1 MAIDTSFRRNRR
13 TEREGRA
20 RRGDGLE
27 PILREI
33 DALIGLDPVKDEI
46 FRLVDFARVVALKKE
61 RELPVGNLT
70 FHMVFTGPPGTG
82 KTTVAR
88 YIGQLLY
95 ELKLLR
101 KDKLIEVDRSQLVG
115 THLGDTAR
123 IVQDKVKD
131 ALDGVLFIDEA
142 YTLAGGGGA
151 TGRTDPFGQ
160 EAIDTLLKLM
170 EDHRDRLV
178 CIFAGYTS
186 EMRRFVEANP
196 GLRSRISRTIEFPSY
211 DADELFRIF
220 ESLIEKNGFNM
231 SGDARREARKVIDG
245 LARDAD
251 ESFGNA
257 REVRQFFEALQP
269 IQAERIAAHLDE
281 LDDIDAL
288 SNDDLMRIEE
298 DDVRYYAE
306 HL

>member
-1 MAIDTSFRRNRR
+1 VEQNYRSRRRS
-13 TEREGRA
+13 ERSSRPK
-20 RRGDGLE
+20 RGDGLE
-27 PILREI
+27 PILKEI

-46 FRLVDFARVVALKKE
+46 FRMVDFARVVALKKE
-61 RELPVGNLT
+61 RDLPVSNLT

-82 KTTVAR
+82 KTTMAR
-88 YIGQLLY
+88 FIGQLLY

-123 IVQDKVKD
+123 IVKDKVKD

-151 TGRTDPFGQ
+151 TGQTDPYGQ

-170 EDHRDRLV
+170 EDYRERLV
-178 CIFAGYTS
+178 VIFAGYTS

-196 GLRSRISRTIEFPSY
+196 GLKSRISRTVEFPSY
-211 DADELFRIF
+211 DGSELFEIF
-220 ESLIEKNGFNM
+220 ESLVQNNGFNITPEA
-231 SGDARREARKVIDG
+231 SDEARKVIDD
-245 LARDAD
+245 LARSSD
-251 ESFGNA
+251 ENFGNA
-257 REVRQFFEALQP
+257 REIRQFFEALQP
-269 IQAERIAAHLDE
+269 IQAERIAEHLDE
-281 LDDIDAL
+281 VDEISKI
-288 SNDDLMRIEE
+288 SNEELMRIDE

-306 HL
+306 QL

>member
-1 MAIDTSFRRNRR
+1 MEQNYRSRRRS
-13 TEREGRA
+13 ERAA
-20 RRGDGLE
+20 RPKRGDGLE
-27 PILREI
+27 PILKEI
-33 DALIGLDPVKDEI
+33 DGLIGLEPVKDEI
-46 FRLVDFARVVALKKE
+46 YRLVDFARVVALKKE
-61 RELPVGNLT
+61 RDLPVSNLT

-142 YTLAGGGGA
+142 YTLAGGGGP
-151 TGRTDPFGQ
+151 TGQTDPYGQ

-170 EDHRDRLV
+170 EDNRERLV

-196 GLRSRISRTIEFPSY
+196 GLKSRISRTIEFPSY
-211 DADELFRIF
+211 SGDELFAIF
-220 ESLIEKNGFNM
+220 EAMVSKGGFSLTQ
-231 SGDARREARKVIDG
+231 DAQDEARKVIDDM
-245 LARDAD
+245 ARSAD
-251 ESFGNA
+251 ESSGNA
-257 REVRQFFEALQP
+257 RDVRKFFEALQP
-269 IQAERIAAHLDE
+269 IQAERIAEHLDE
-281 LDDIDAL
+281 VDDIASI
-288 SNDDLMRIEE
+288 SNKDLMSIEE
-298 DDVRYYAE
+298 DDIRYYAD

>member
-1 MAIDTSFRRNRR
+1 MEKSYRSRRRS
-13 TEREGRA
+13 ERSA
-20 RRGDGLE
+20 RPKRGDGLE
-27 PILREI
+27 PILKEI

-46 FRLVDFARVVALKKE
+46 YRMVDFARVVALKKE
-61 RELPVGNLT
+61 RDLPVSNLT

-101 KDKLIEVDRSQLVG
+101 KDKLIEVDRSQMVG

-123 IVQDKVKD
+123 IVPDKVKA

-151 TGRTDPFGQ
+151 TGQTDPYGQ

-170 EDHRDRLV
+170 EDNRDRLV
-178 CIFAGYTS
+178 CIFAGYTT

-196 GLRSRISRTIEFPSY
+196 GLKSRISRTIEFPSY
-211 DADELFRIF
+211 DGDELNAIF
-220 ESLIEKNGFNM
+220 EALVTKNGF
-231 SGDARREARKVIDG
+231 SLTAEASNEAKKIIDD
-245 LARDAD
+245 LARTTD
-251 ESFGNA
+251 ENFGNA
-257 REVRQFFEALQP
+257 REVRQFFEDLQP
-269 IQAERIAAHLDE
+269 IQAERMAEHLDE
-281 LDDIDAL
+281 VDDISQI
-288 SNDDLMRIEE
+288 SNEDLMRIEE
-298 DDVRYYAE
+298 DDIRYYAE
-306 HL
+306 HI

>member
-1 MAIDTSFRRNRR
+1 MDQSFRRSRR
-13 TEREGRA
+13 SERA
-20 RRGDGLE
+20 SAPKRGDGLE

-33 DALIGLDPVKDEI
+33 DGLIGLDPVKDEI
-46 FRLVDFARVVALKKE
+46 FRIVDFARVVALKKE
-61 RELPVGNLT
+61 RDLPVANLT

-88 YIGQLLY
+88 FIGRLLY

-101 KDKLIEVDRSQLVG
+101 KDKLIETDRSGLVG

-123 IVQDKVKD
+123 LVQDKVKD

-151 TGRTDPFGQ
+151 TGKTDPYGQ

-170 EDHRDRLV
+170 EDHRERLV

-196 GLRSRISRTIEFPSY
+196 GLKSRISRTVEFPSY
-211 DADELFRIF
+211 DGDELFRIF
-220 ESLIEKNGFNM
+220 EALVDKNSFTM
-231 SGDARREARKVIDG
+231 TQEAAEAARKVVDD
-245 LARDAD
+245 LARNAD
-251 ESFGNA
+251 ENFGNA

-269 IQAERIAAHLDE
+269 IQAERIAEHLDE
-281 LDDIDAL
+281 VDDI
-288 SNDDLMRIEE
+288 SEIGNDTLMRIEE
-298 DDVRYYAE
+298 EDIIYYAE

>member
-1 MAIDTSFRRNRR
+1 MEDGYRSRRRAKRTS
-13 TEREGRA
+13 GPK
-20 RRGDGLE
+20 RGDGLE
-27 PILREI
+27 PILKEI
-33 DALIGLDPVKDEI
+33 DALIGLEPVKDEI
-46 FRLVDFARVVALKKE
+46 FRIVDFARVVSLKKE
-61 RELPVGNLT
+61 RDLPVANLT

-151 TGRTDPFGQ
+151 TGNTDPYGQ

-170 EDHRDRLV
+170 EDHREKLV
-178 CIFAGYTS
+178 VIFAGYTT
-186 EMRRFVEANP
+186 EMRRFVAANP
-196 GLRSRISRTIEFPSY
+196 GLESRISRNVEFPSY
-211 DADELFRIF
+211 NGEELFMIF
-220 ESLIEKNGFNM
+220 ESLVEKNGFNM
-231 SGDARREARKVIDG
+231 KDEARHEARKVIDDM
-245 LARDAD
+245 ARSAD
-251 ESFGNA
+251 DNFGNA

-269 IQAERIAAHLDE
+269 IQAERLADHLDE
-281 LDDIDAL
+281 TEDLSTITDA
-288 SNDDLMRIEE
+288 DLMCITEE
-298 DDVRYYAE
+298 DITYYNE
-306 HL
+306 SH

>member
-1 MAIDTSFRRNRR
+1 MEQDF
-13 TEREGRA
+13 RA
-20 RRGDGLE
+20 RRRSERAARPKRGDGLE
-27 PILREI
+27 PILRELGS
-33 DALIGLDPVKDEI
+33 LIGLDPVKDEI
-46 FRLVDFARVVALKKE
+46 FRIVDFARVVALKKE
-61 RELPVGNLT
+61 RDLPVSNLT

-88 YIGQLLY
+88 FVGRLLY

-101 KDKLIEVDRSQLVG
+101 KDKLVEVDRSQLVG

-151 TGRTDPFGQ
+151 TGKTDPYGQ

-170 EDHRDRLV
+170 EDNRDRLV

-196 GLRSRISRTIEFPSY
+196 GLKSRISRTIEFPSY
-211 DADELFRIF
+211 DGDELLAIF
-220 ESLIEKNGFNM
+220 ESLISKNGFTL
-231 SGDARREARKVIDG
+231 SEEAREEAKKTIDD
-245 LARDAD
+245 LARNSD
-251 ESFGNA
+251 ENFGNA

-269 IQAERIAAHLDE
+269 IQAERIAE
-281 LDDIDAL
+281 SLDDLGDISEL
-288 SNDDLMRIEE
+288 SNEELMRIDV
-298 DDVRYYAE
+298 DDIRYYAD

>member
-1 MAIDTSFRRNRR
+1 MDQSFRARR
-13 TEREGRA
+13 RSERAVRPK
-20 RRGDGLE
+20 RGDGLE
-27 PILREI
+27 PILRELEG
-33 DALIGLDPVKDEI
+33 LIGLTPVKDEI
-46 FRLVDFARVVALKKE
+46 FRMVDFARVVALKKE
-61 RELPVGNLT
+61 RDLPVSNLT
-70 FHMVFTGPPGTG
+70 FHMVFAGPPGTG

-101 KDKLIEVDRSQLVG
+101 KDKLIEVDRSALVG

-151 TGRTDPFGQ
+151 TGTTDPYGQ

-186 EMRRFVEANP
+186 EMRRFVDSNP
-196 GLRSRISRTIEFPSY
+196 GLKSRISREIEFPSY
-211 DADELFRIF
+211 DGDELFSIF
-220 ESLIEKNGFNM
+220 ESLVDKNGF
-231 SGDARREARKVIDG
+231 SLSDDARHEARKVIDD
-245 LARDAD
+245 LARSAGDN
-251 ESFGNA
+251 FGNA

-269 IQAERIAAHLDE
+269 IQAERIAEHLDE
-281 LDDIDAL
+281 LEDMSQL
-288 SNDDLMRIEE
+288 SNEDLMRLEE
-298 DDVRYYAE
+298 DDIRYYGE
-306 HL
+306 HV

>member
-1 MAIDTSFRRNRR
+1 MEQSY
-13 TEREGRA
+13 RA
-20 RRGDGLE
+20 RRRSERAARPKRGDGLE
-27 PILREI
+27 PILKEI

-61 RELPVGNLT
+61 RDLPVTNLT
-70 FHMVFTGPPGTG
+70 FHMIFYGPPGTG

-88 YIGQLLY
+88 FIGQLLY
-95 ELKLLR
+95 QLKLLR

-151 TGRTDPFGQ
+151 TGQTDPYGQ

-170 EDHRDRLV
+170 EDNRERLV

-186 EMRRFVEANP
+186 EMRRFEEANP
-196 GLRSRISRTIEFPSY
+196 GLKSRISRRIEFPSY
-211 DADELFRIF
+211 GGEELFEIF
-220 ESLIEKNGFNM
+220 RSLVEKNGF
-231 SGDARREARKVIDG
+231 SLTDGAETEARKVIDD
-245 LARDAD
+245 LARSAD
-251 ESFGNA
+251 DTFGNA
-257 REVRQFFEALQP
+257 REVRQFFEALQT
-269 IQAERIAAHLDE
+269 IQAERIAEHLDE
-281 LDDIDAL
+281 MEDIDQLSNEQLMEIDEDDI
-288 SNDDLMRIEE
+288 
-298 DDVRYYAE
+298 RYYAE
-306 HL
+306 HV

>member
-1 MAIDTSFRRNRR
+1 MSEVI
-13 TEREGRA
+13 RA
-20 RRGDGLE
+20 RRRSGRTTRPKRGDGLE
-27 PILREI
+27 PILQEL
-33 DALIGLDPVKDEI
+33 DALIGLEPVKDEI
-46 FRLVDFARVVALKKE
+46 FRIVDFARVVSLKKE
-61 RELPVGNLT
+61 RDLPVSNLT

-88 YIGQLLY
+88 FVGRLLY

-131 ALDGVLFIDEA
+131 ALDGVLFVDEA

-151 TGRTDPFGQ
+151 TGNTDPYGQ

-170 EDHRDRLV
+170 EDNRDRLV
-178 CIFAGYTS
+178 CIFAGYTT

-196 GLRSRISRTIEFPSY
+196 GLKSRISRTIEFPSY
-211 DADELFRIF
+211 SGDELFSIF
-220 ESLIEKNGFNM
+220 ESLTEKNGFKL
-231 SGDARREARKVIDG
+231 SDDAREEAQKVIND
-245 LARDAD
+245 LARSPD
-251 ESFGNA
+251 ENFGNA

-269 IQAERIAAHLDE
+269 IQAERIAENLDQ
-281 LDDIDAL
+281 LDDLAEL

-298 DDVRYYAE
+298 DDIRYYSE

>member
-1 MAIDTSFRRNRR
+1 MELNYRSRRRS
-13 TEREGRA
+13 ERAA
-20 RRGDGLE
+20 RPKRGEGLE
-27 PILREI
+27 PILKEI
-33 DALIGLDPVKDEI
+33 DALIGLEPVKDEI
-46 FRLVDFARVVALKKE
+46 FRMVDFARVVALKKE
-61 RELPVGNLT
+61 RDLPVSNLT

-151 TGRTDPFGQ
+151 TGQTDPYGQ

-170 EDHRDRLV
+170 EDHRERLV

-196 GLRSRISRTIEFPSY
+196 GLKSRISRTIEFPPY
-211 DADELFRIF
+211 NGAELFAIF
-220 ESLIEKNGFNM
+220 EALVAKNGFNLT
-231 SGDARREARKVIDG
+231 SGASDEARKVIDDM
-245 LARDAD
+245 ARSAD

-269 IQAERIAAHLDE
+269 IQAERIAEHLDE
-281 LDDIDAL
+281 VDDISQI
-288 SNDDLMRIEE
+288 SNEDLMQIDEA
-298 DDVRYYAE
+298 DIRYYAE

>member
-1 MAIDTSFRRNRR
+1 MEQDF
-13 TEREGRA
+13 RA
-20 RRGDGLE
+20 RRRSERAARPKRGDGLE
-27 PILREI
+27 PILREL
-33 DALIGLDPVKDEI
+33 DGLIGLDPVKDEI
-46 FRLVDFARVVALKKE
+46 FRIVDFARVVALKKE
-61 RELPVGNLT
+61 RDLPVSNLT

-88 YIGQLLY
+88 FVGRLLY

-151 TGRTDPFGQ
+151 TGKTDPYGQ

-170 EDHRDRLV
+170 EDNRERLV

-196 GLRSRISRTIEFPSY
+196 GLKSRISRTIEFPSY
-211 DADELFRIF
+211 DGDELFAIF
-220 ESLIEKNGFNM
+220 ESLISKNGFTL
-231 SGDARREARKVIDG
+231 SEDAREEAKKTIDD
-245 LARDAD
+245 LARNSD
-251 ESFGNA
+251 ENFGNA

-269 IQAERIAAHLDE
+269 IQAERIAESLDE
-281 LDDIDAL
+281 LGDISEL
-288 SNDDLMRIEE
+288 SNEELMRIESE
-298 DDVRYYAE
+298 DIRYYSD